1 MQSLLKDVEWLQG
14 SPTADNLIKGTNH
27 LKKKASFRGG
37 WSAMDIRKR
46 VPEANITGTDSNII
60 QEKKC
65 PASTREGISIVEA
78 VQWAMQIYWDPAFGS
93 YNSALCSDA
102 MLPDTPNLTGIPCL
116 WGRMGF
122 SGWHMHL
129 GHFLSGN

>member
-1 MQSLLKDVEWLQG
+1 MQSLLKDIEWLQG
-14 SPTADNLIKGTNH
+14 SPTADNLIKGTNY

-78 VQWAMQIYWDPAFGS
+78 VQGPCKS
-93 YNSALCSDA
+93 
-102 MLPDTPNLTGIPCL
+102 TGIQPLAPITLPFVLTPCCQIPPT
-116 WGRMGF
+116 
-122 SGWHMHL
+122 
-129 GHFLSGN
+129 